1 MAAGWKTCDTA
12 DRNVCATGRYG
23 MTTAATK
30 VEGAAACFD
39 FDLRPGTANL
49 RATGM
54 TTPSAHLSPEAKA
67 SLPRHVAIIMDGN
80 GRWAKE
86 RSLLRIEGHRAGAE
100 SARII
105 IRTAGELGIKYL
117 TLYAFSVENWNR
129 PKDEVDALMKYLVHY
144 LKSETPELN
153 KNNVRL
159 EVIGQ
164 IYRLPENV
172 QEHLRRSIATLSR
185 NNGLTLIMALSYGG
199 RTEIVDA
206 VRSIAQKVK
215 GGELDPADITE
226 QVFAQHLY
234 THNIPDPDVLIRT
247 SGEMRVSN
255 FLLWQISYTELVV
268 TQTLWPDF
276 RKPQLY
282 AALEEYNRR
291 HRRFGG
297 L

>member
-1 MAAGWKTCDTA
+1 VSAQI
-12 DRNVCATGRYG
+12 
-23 MTTAATK
+23 
-30 VEGAAACFD
+30 
-39 FDLRPGTANL
+39 
-49 RATGM
+49 
-54 TTPSAHLSPEAKA
+54 AHLSPEAKA

-80 GRWAKE
+80 GRWARQ

-100 SARII
+100 SARTI

-144 LKSETPELN
+144 LKTETPELN

-164 IYRLPENV
+164 IYRLPEAV
-172 QEHLRRSIATLSR
+172 QEHLRKAIATLSR

-206 VRSIAQKVK
+206 VRSIATKVK
-215 GGELDPADITE
+215 AGQLDPPDITE

-234 THNIPDPDVLIRT
+234 THNVPDPDLLIRT

-268 TQTLWPDF
+268 TPTLWPDF
-276 RKPQLY
+276 RKPQFY
-282 AALEEYNRR
+282 AALEEYVRR

>member
-1 MAAGWKTCDTA
+1 MSSSVT
-12 DRNVCATGRYG
+12 
-23 MTTAATK
+23 
-30 VEGAAACFD
+30 
-39 FDLRPGTANL
+39 
-49 RATGM
+49 
-54 TTPSAHLSPEAKA
+54 HLSAEAKA

-80 GRWAKE
+80 GRWA
-86 RSLLRIEGHRAGAE
+86 RQRHLPRIEGHRAGAD

-105 IRTAGELGIKYL
+105 IRSAGELGIKYL

-129 PKDEVDALMKYLVHY
+129 PKDEVDALMKYLIHY

-153 KNNVRL
+153 RNNVRL
-159 EVIGQ
+159 EIIGQ
-164 IYRLPENV
+164 VYRLPEVV
-172 QEHLRRSIATLSR
+172 QEHLRKSVATLSK

-206 VRSIAQKVK
+206 VRSIAEQVRA
-215 GGELDPADITE
+215 GDLDPADITE
-226 QVFAQHLY
+226 QVFSQNLY
-234 THNIPDPDVLIRT
+234 TRNLPDPDLLIRT

-268 TQTLWPDF
+268 TPTLWPDF
-276 RKPQLY
+276 RKAQFC
-282 AALEEYNRR
+282 AALEEYHLR

>member
-1 MAAGWKTCDTA
+1 MSAQT
-12 DRNVCATGRYG
+12 
-23 MTTAATK
+23 
-30 VEGAAACFD
+30 
-39 FDLRPGTANL
+39 
-49 RATGM
+49 
-54 TTPSAHLSPEAKA
+54 AHLSAEAKDE
-67 SLPRHVAIIMDGN
+67 LPQHVAIIMDGN
-80 GRWAKE
+80 GRWAKQ
-86 RSLLRIEGHRAGAE
+86 RHLPRIEGHRHGAD

-105 IRTAGELGIKYL
+105 IRASGELGLKYL

-129 PKDEVDALMKYLVHY
+129 PKEEVDALMKYLIHY
-144 LKSETPELN
+144 LKTETPELN

-172 QEHLRRSIATLSR
+172 QDHLRKSIQTLSK
-185 NNGLTLIMALSYGG
+185 NNGLTLVMALSYGG

-206 VRSIAQKVK
+206 VRSIAKEVK
-215 GGELDPADITE
+215 AGKLDPADITE
-226 QVFAQHLY
+226 QTFSQHLY
-234 THNIPDPDVLIRT
+234 TRHIPDPDLLIRT

-282 AALEEYNRR
+282 GALEEYARR
-291 HRRFGG
+291 HRRFGA

>member
-1 MAAGWKTCDTA
+1 
-12 DRNVCATGRYG
+12 
-23 MTTAATK
+23 
-30 VEGAAACFD
+30 
-39 FDLRPGTANL
+39 
-49 RATGM
+49 M

-67 SLPRHVAIIMDGN
+67 GLPRHVAIIMDGN
-80 GRWAKE
+80 GRWAKQ
-86 RSLLRIEGHRAGAE
+86 RHLPRIEGHRAGAE
-100 SARII
+100 SARVI

-159 EVIGQ
+159 EIIGQ
-164 IYRLPENV
+164 VYRLPEAV
-172 QEHLRRSIATLSR
+172 QEHLKKSITTLSK

-206 VRSIAQKVK
+206 VRDIAQKAKAGV
-215 GGELDPADITE
+215 LDPADITE
-226 QVFAQHLY
+226 EVFAQHLY
-234 THNIPDPDVLIRT
+234 TRNVPDPDLMIRT
-247 SGEMRVSN
+247 SGEMRISN
-255 FLLWQISYTELVV
+255 FLLWQNSYTELVV

-282 AALEEYNRR
+282 AALEEYHRR

>member
-1 MAAGWKTCDTA
+1 M
-12 DRNVCATGRYG
+12 
-23 MTTAATK
+23 
-30 VEGAAACFD
+30 
-39 FDLRPGTANL
+39 
-49 RATGM
+49 
-54 TTPSAHLSPEAKA
+54 SAPAVHLSPEAKA
-67 SLPRHVAIIMDGN
+67 SLPRHVAVIMDGN
-80 GRWAKE
+80 GRWA
-86 RSLLRIEGHRAGAE
+86 RQRALPRVEGHRAGAE

-129 PKDEVDALMKYLVHY
+129 PKDEIDALMKYLVHY

-164 IYRLPENV
+164 IYRLPEMV
-172 QEHLRRSIATLSR
+172 QEHLRKSIATLSK

-206 VRSIAQKVK
+206 VRSIATKVQHGK
-215 GGELDPADITE
+215 LDPADIND
-226 QVFAQHLY
+226 QVLSQHLY
-234 THNIPDPDVLIRT
+234 TRNVPDPDVLIRT

-276 RKPQLY
+276 RKPQFY
-282 AALEEYNRR
+282 AALEDYNRR

>member
-1 MAAGWKTCDTA
+1 MTA
-12 DRNVCATGRYG
+12 PV
-23 MTTAATK
+23 
-30 VEGAAACFD
+30 
-39 FDLRPGTANL
+39 P
-49 RATGM
+49 
-54 TTPSAHLSPEAKA
+54 HLSPEAKA
-67 SLPRHVAIIMDGN
+67 SLPRHVAVIMDGN

-86 RSLLRIEGHRAGAE
+86 RNLPRVEGHRAGAE
-100 SARII
+100 SARVI

-144 LKSETPELN
+144 LKTETPELN

-164 IYRLPENV
+164 IYRLPEAV
-172 QEHLRRSIATLSR
+172 QEHLRKSIATLSK
-185 NNGLTLIMALSYGG
+185 NNGLTLDHGAELRRADGNCG
-199 RTEIVDA
+199 RGSQHRQEGRRRASWTRRTSPSRSS
-206 VRSIAQKVK
+206 RSIFTRATV
-215 GGELDPADITE
+215 
-226 QVFAQHLY
+226 
-234 THNIPDPDVLIRT
+234 PDPDVLIRT

-276 RKPQLY
+276 RKPQFY